1 MNYRNNIRNIAIIA
15 HVDHGKTTLIDAA
28 LKQAGVFRQNQAVA
42 ERVMDSNDLEIER
55 GITIFSKNAALF
67 YKDYKINIVDTPG
80 HADFGGEVQ
89 RILKMVDS
97 VLLLVDAFEGPMP
110 QTKYVLKKSLEQGL
124 NPIVV
129 INKIDRPNARPSEVL
144 DAVFDLFVELNA
156 DEEQLDFP
164 VIYASAKE
172 GFAKY
177 EPEDTNRD
185 LIPLFDTI
193 ITHVKEPGGDVSS
206 PLQLFISAVGYDD
219 YLGKMG
225 TGKIHNGTI
234 VLGEEVLLIKKT
246 GEETRHKITKLF
258 TYNGLKRESVPE
270 AFTGDIV
277 TIAGIDTIDV
287 GETVTHKDHPVA
299 LPAIHIDEP
308 TLAMT
313 FIVNDSPFAGNEGK
327 YVTSRHVWNR
337 LQKEIL
343 TNVSL
348 RVEETE
354 SKNAFLIKG
363 RGALQLSIL
372 IENMRREGFE
382 FQVSKPELIYRNVGG
397 RKHEPVEL
405 AIIDVADEYA
415 GVVIE
420 MFGQRKGELRN
431 MAAGTDGYTRLEF
444 HIPSRGLIGFSNEFL
459 TATHGTGII
468 NHSFYD
474 YETYK
479 GEMNRKTKGVLIAL
493 EPGTSVA
500 YGLFNLQERGSL
512 FIDSGIPV
520 YTGMIVGEHSK
531 ESDLVVNVCKTKK
544 LTNMRASG
552 ADDAVRLTPPR
563 QFTLEQA
570 LEYIEDDELLE
581 VTPRTIRMRKKYL
594 DFHARKRAEKL
605 KTHDAGIF
613 LAEKG
618 EREGRV

>member
-1 MNYRNNIRNIAIIA
+1 MNSIRRTYIRVYKMKKLKNIAIIA

-28 LKQAGVFRQNQAVA
+28 LKQAGVFRENQEVA
-42 ERVMDSNDLEIER
+42 ERVMDSNDLERER
-55 GITIFSKNAALF
+55 GITIFSKNAALC

-89 RILKMVDS
+89 RIMKMVDS

-129 INKIDRPNARPSEVL
+129 INKIDRPNARPDAVL

-156 DEEQLDFP
+156 DERQLDFP
-164 VIYASAKE
+164 VIYASAKD
-172 GFAKY
+172 GIARY
-177 EPEDTNRD
+177 ELEDTSRD
-185 LIPLFDTI
+185 LIPLFETI
-193 ITHVKEPGGDVSS
+193 ISHVKEPGGDVSS
-206 PLQLFISAVGYDD
+206 PLQLFVSAIGYDN

-234 VLGEEVLLIKKT
+234 VQGEEVLLIKKT
-246 GEETRHKITKLF
+246 GEETLHKITKIF

-270 AFTGDIV
+270 ASAGDIV
-277 TIAGIDTIDV
+277 SVAGIDTIDV
-287 GETVTHKDHPVA
+287 GETITHKDHPDS

-327 YVTSRHVWNR
+327 YVTSRHVWDR
-337 LQKEIL
+337 LQKELL

-348 RVEETE
+348 RVEETGT
-354 SKNAFLIKG
+354 KNAFLIKG

-372 IENMRREGFE
+372 IENMRREGYE
-382 FQVSKPELIYRNVGG
+382 FQVSKPEVIYRYIDG

-405 AIIDVADEYA
+405 AVIDVADEYA

-420 MFGQRKGELRN
+420 MFGQRKGELIN
-431 MAAGTDGYTRLEF
+431 MVSGTSGYTRLEF
-444 HIPSRGLIGFSNEFL
+444 RIPSRGLIGFSNEFL
-459 TATHGTGII
+459 TSTRGTGIL

-474 YETYK
+474 YEPYK

-512 FIDSGIPV
+512 FIDSGTPV
-520 YTGMIVGEHSK
+520 YAGMIVGEHSK
-531 ESDLVVNVCKTKK
+531 DGDLVVNVCKTKK

-563 QFTLEQA
+563 RFTLEQA

-581 VTPRTIRMRKKYL
+581 ITPRTVRMRKKYL
-594 DFHARKRAEKL
+594 DFHARKRSEKL
-605 KTHDAGIF
+605 KKAS
-613 LAEKG
+613 
-618 EREGRV
+618 